1 MHIEDLINS
10 DKIFMEF
17 ISNIP
22 GDIRGRITVRRF
34 LPKAVVA
41 RKGEKIKYISVIYSG
56 KMHVINEF
64 DSGQIYTFAD
74 IGFMDIVGDI
84 EILAEKFTAACTVEA
99 ITDCIVLEMSC
110 EDFIKAFE
118 ISHNFS
124 KQVARMIAKKMY
136 SSSFNNGEA
145 IFYSV
150 KHNVAS
156 FIIKYAQKRI
166 MEENIVVINL
176 LRQEIADTLGI
187 STRSVNRAVKAMK
200 DENLISTKKGK
211 ININKNQYSELI
223 NSLENLKYK

>member
-1 MHIEDLINS
+1 MHVEDLINS
-10 DKIFMEF
+10 NKIFMKF

-22 GDIRGRITVRRF
+22 EDIKERITVRRF
-34 LPKAVVA
+34 LSKAVVA
-41 RKGEKIKYISVIYSG
+41 RKGEEIKYISIIYSG

-74 IGFMDIVGDI
+74 IGFMDVVGDI
-84 EILAEKFTAACTVEA
+84 EVLAEKFTVACTVEA
-99 ITDCIVLEMSC
+99 ITDCIVLQMSC

-118 ISHNFS
+118 SSHSFS

-136 SSSFNNGEA
+136 SSSFKNGEA

-150 KHNVAS
+150 KHNVTS

-166 MEENIVVINL
+166 SEENIVAINL

-200 DENLISTKKGK
+200 DEDLISIQKGK
-211 ININKNQYSELI
+211 ININKNQYCKLI
-223 NSLENLKYK
+223 NSLENLNYK